1 MRKDGSLQPDMPLHE
16 ELISL
21 SLDNLRKI
29 PNVIGI
35 AGGADKVEAILSAL
49 HGKHINSLVTEE
61 KTARMMLAQL
71 V

>member
-1 MRKDGSLQPDMPLHE
+1 MPVHE
-16 ELISL
+16 ELISVT
-21 SLDNLRKI
+21 LDNLKKI

-35 AGGADKVEAILSAL
+35 AGGEDKVEAILSAL
-49 HGKHINSLVTEE
+49 YGKHINSLVTEE